1 MRVLVTGIGGNIGM
15 DLARSLRQAGH
26 AVVGTDMDPRNLLI
40 GQQVADAVHPAPPAR
55 DPGYYDALNAII
67 ADEGI
72 GLVLCNPDGEL
83 GLVSPQRDRLAAPL
97 FALPES
103 LVATFLDKGRTVK
116 FLDGLAATPRTLA
129 VRTAVDLARAFEKLE
144 PPLWLRA
151 ASTPRRSTCWKSC
164 KAISCQSAKAWRPA
178 RLAIAKLLSAPRRR
192 SASM

>member
-129 VRTAVDLARAFEKLE
+129 VVPTYCHRTIG
-144 PPLWLRA
+144 
-151 ASTPRRSTCWKSC
+151 TPVCYVWPKEHQNTRLVGY
-164 KAISCQSAKAWRPA
+164 AGPA
-178 RLAIAKLLSAPRRR
+178 PH
-192 SASM
+192 